1 MAKSKSR
8 SKANRARKKAIAGGE
23 VIADVPVDEDGT
35 SAPKARKT
43 PKLTRQEATA
53 QQLEVEYA
61 YIVKDLRRV
70 FIIAGMMF
78 GLLIAANLVFGFLAG

>member
-1 MAKSKSR
+1 MTKSKSR

-23 VIADVPVDEDGT
+23 VIADVPVDDSAP
-35 SAPKARKT
+35 SAPKVRKA

-70 FIIAGMMF
+70 FIIAGIMF
-78 GLLIAANLVFGFLAG
+78 GLLIAANIVSGFLAG